1 MLTESHDVELIIA
14 SFDCGARRGGGMGE
28 SKGCRAARRC
38 LS

>member
-1 MLTESHDVELIIA
+1 MLTESHYEEQIIA
-14 SFDCGARRGGGMGE
+14 SFDCGARRGGGTGE